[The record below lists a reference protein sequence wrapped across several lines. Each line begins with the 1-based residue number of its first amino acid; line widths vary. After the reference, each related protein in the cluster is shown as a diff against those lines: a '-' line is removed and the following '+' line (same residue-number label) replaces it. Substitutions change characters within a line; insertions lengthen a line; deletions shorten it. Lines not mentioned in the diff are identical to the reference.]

1 MENGFVGGIFPAP
14 LYTWG
19 GDSAG
24 ETTNIFWVHWGSL
37 LVEEVVRPATVYICK
52 RKCLENGEWSEG
64 LSYCVGEEASSRTRG
79 EDVGRN
85 SSSH

>member
-1 MENGFVGGIFPAP
+1 MVSSDEFSHHCCIR
-14 LYTWG
+14 G

-37 LVEEVVRPATVYICK
+37 LVEEVVRPAAVYICK